1 MQKTLEKILKIL
13 IGVSFVIPLLVLPKM
28 YIFPFIV
35 PKIIYF
41 RSLVLIML
49 GIYLILLL
57 TNFQK
62 YRPKFSWVNIAV
74 LGFYISFAVS
84 TFVGVDW
91 YKSFWDNH
99 ERMLGLFTITHYVIY
114 YFIITSVVR
123 TWEDWKWLLRT
134 FLLAGSVVMFIGLL
148 QKYSDPNLLLN
159 KGSDRVS
166 STLGNAIY
174 FSGYGLF
181 LFFIGIFLAVKENL
195 RTKAI
200 EIFSI
205 EASWFWI
212 EVFFSLLGLW
222 GIFGGGTRGAL
233 VGFIAG
239 GFILGLVYF
248 FTLKEQKK
256 LKQIVLLSFFGILV
270 IFSVLFINRK
280 TEFVAGLPAV
290 GRLLA
295 TNISQNDTR
304 VMAWGVA
311 YDAWQE
317 KPLLGWGPNNFYY
330 AFNKYYNPQFLEYG
344 FGETWFDNAHSV
356 IMNTLAVQGIV
367 GLLLYISIFVL
378 VTIFLIKKYREG
390 KVDVHILAFSLA
402 FLWAHLVSISTV
414 FENPTSYLY
423 FFFFLAFA
431 NSFLVKDDSQNVKK
445 NKAVSVPWSIFVFLV
460 ILLFIY
466 STDVNAARANKFT
479 LKALQKVMEGQQS
492 YEEDYKKAL
501 SIPSPHVDDIRN
513 DTSRVFTDIISQVL
527 KDSKVKNKWQIIEPL
542 YNQAKDNLEENLKL
556 HPNDIRVSLQLAQL
570 KIYAAVASQN
580 TQLLE
585 ESEAIL
591 KGTLELSPKRQ
602 QTQYMI
608 AGVQENLHKYDEA
621 VKILRESIYNDPKI
635 ANGWQQLESL
645 YQAMG
650 EDDMAKALHGEA
662 LEKGIKF

>member
-1 MQKTLEKILKIL
+1 MQKTLEKILKII
-13 IGVSFVIPLLVLPKM
+13 IGISFVIPLLVLPKM

-35 PKIIYF
+35 PKIVYF

-49 GIYLILLL
+49 GIYLVLLL

-74 LGFYISFAVS
+74 LGFYLSFVVS

-99 ERMLGLFTITHYVIY
+99 ERMLGLFTITHYVVY
-114 YFIITSVVR
+114 YFIINSVVR

-148 QKYSDPNLLLN
+148 QKYADPNILLN

-181 LFFIGIFLAVKENL
+181 LFFIGSLLALKE
-195 RTKAI
+195 KIKEKGI
-200 EIFSI
+200 ELFSM
-205 EASWFWI
+205 EASWFWVEI
-212 EVFFSLLGLW
+212 VLSLLGLW

-233 VGFIAG
+233 VGLIV
-239 GFILGLVYF
+239 GFFVLGLVYF

-256 LKQIVLLSFFGILV
+256 LKQIVLLSFVGILA
-270 IFSVLFINRK
+270 IFVVLFINRK
-280 TEFVAGLPAV
+280 TDLVAGIPAV
-290 GRLLA
+290 GRLLNTDVSS
-295 TNISQNDTR
+295 TNTR

-311 YDAWQE
+311 LDAWQE
-317 KPLLGWGPNNFYY
+317 KPVWGWGPNNFYY

-344 FGETWFDNAHSV
+344 FSETWFDNAHSV
-356 IMNTLAVQGIV
+356 IMNTLAVQGAV
-367 GLLLYISIFVL
+367 GLVLYLSIFIL

-390 KVDVHILAFSLA
+390 KIDVHILAFTLA
-402 FLWAHLVSISTV
+402 FLWAHLISISTV

-431 NSFLVKDDSQNVKK
+431 NSFLLKDDTQNMKK

-460 ILLFIY
+460 ILLFVY

-479 LKALQKVMEGQQS
+479 LNALQKVMAGQQS

-513 DTSRVFTDIISQVL
+513 DTARVFTDIIAQVL
-527 KDSKVKNKWQIIEPL
+527 KDSKVNNNWQIIEPL

-556 HPNDIRVSLQLAQL
+556 HPEDIRVSLQLAQL
-570 KIYAAVASQN
+570 KIYAAVSSQN

-621 VKILRESIYNDPKI
+621 VKILRESIDNDPKI

-645 YQAMG
+645 YNVMG
-650 EDDMAKALHGEA
+650 RRDMAKALQEEA
-662 LEKGIKF
+662 LNRGIKF